1 MKPRAPTAFYGDEL
15 WAITSYFNPA
25 SYRRRL
31 ANFNTFR
38 QHLPI
43 PLVAVELAYDADFE
57 LQEAD
62 AEILIQLR
70 GGALLWQKECLLNVA
85 LQALPAA
92 CRKVAWLDCDVVF
105 GKPGWCEAASSLLD
119 RVPIIQLVREAH
131 YPPRHSARRRLPV
144 LAFRNTTGGA
154 PGRRAWL
161 GQRVARFWTSM
172 VSSIPALS
180 VAVTMPLSARPTI
193 PSTD

>member
-70 GGALLWQKECLLNVA
+70 GGALLWQKERLLNVA

-92 CRKVAWLDCDVVF
+92 CRKVH
-105 GKPGWCEAASSLLD
+105 GWTATSFSESPVGARPQVPCWTGFRSS
-119 RVPIIQLVREAH
+119 
-131 YPPRHSARRRLPV
+131 SCS
-144 LAFRNTTGGA
+144 
-154 PGRRAWL
+154 GRRITL
-161 GQRVARFWTSM
+161 RRTGHQILHNRLRQN
-172 VSSIPALS
+172 
-180 VAVTMPLSARPTI
+180 
-193 PSTD
+193 